1 MDQFSFAPWSR
12 PAGTGLEADAAAGIP
27 ASTAVRQH
35 SLILPYAEQQ
45 AQCTY
50 CHASPTGRIS
60 YGMTSNRLSAD
71 VYDQMLERGWMRS
84 GTFSYRPANHH
95 PECCCPNLGIKLNVA
110 RFEAARSHRKA
121 LRQWRSLLEGKQP
134 LRARPW
140 SARSVSG
147 IQQKSLYRHFG
158 DPDEAFARDSARRA
172 AGGAVAAAAA
182 ACSGDE
188 WSSGGA
194 AGDDDGPTAAGDDDD
209 DAAAAAKSDAAA
221 GRNRQAGAASDDES
235 PGPAPP
241 AGEACP
247 DSVFEAWDRPPWEL
261 GPAAAEGWDLR
272 FGYGTFMVRYEVDGC
287 LACFSVIDV
296 LPTRVASVYLCYN
309 PDLRHLQWGHIT
321 ALREIALT
329 DRLRRVSP
337 ALRWFDL
344 NFIVPQCSRMDYKA
358 EYKPSLLLCPY
369 THKWVPLTK
378 ERLSLAGAARHGP
391 LADAPAS
398 GREGGPDPAPRQGEQ
413 GGDHDHDHDVA
424 GDHDHDHD
432 AAAAPCD
439 PDSNAERFDHPA
451 GDMAVA
457 ARLEALFAVAL
468 PQGTDVVG
476 AWAGDLRLVTLA
488 RAQPAPA
495 GSLMALAEAA
505 QEAVLAD
512 LDRERQLPGV
522 PVAALPLPRLPPPPG
537 PTPPKREVT
546 LPEPR
551 RRQWPEG
558 SAARRVAE
566 TASPAERTPPPP
578 AGFAMVHVS
587 GTDQYLDSRD
597 ISRVAKEAMDRL
609 LPELRCLLSPRL
621 EARMLID
628 PRGVMHFARLDRQ
641 LAERLAAQAA
651 EAEEEQRRLAAQSAR
666 VSPVSAMLEPGE
678 SSDSSG

>member
-1 MDQFSFAPWSR
+1 MLWTGRAGPWARES
-12 PAGTGLEADAAAGIP
+12 DAADSG
-27 ASTAVRQH
+27 
-35 SLILPYAEQQ
+35 
-45 AQCTY
+45 
-50 CHASPTGRIS
+50 
-60 YGMTSNRLSAD
+60 
-71 VYDQMLERGWMRS
+71 ERGRL
-84 GTFSYRPANHH
+84 A
-95 PECCCPNLGIKLNVA
+95 
-110 RFEAARSHRKA
+110 AARLAGGSAAQGVGGPLPA
-121 LRQWRSLLEGKQP
+121 LS
-134 LRARPW
+134 
-140 SARSVSG
+140 SG
-147 IQQKSLYRHFG
+147 LQSLYRHFG

-221 GRNRQAGAASDDES
+221 GRNRQAGAAGDDES

-241 AGEACP
+241 AGETCP

-378 ERLSLAGAARHGP
+378 ERLSLTGAARHGP

-413 GGDHDHDHDVA
+413 GGDHDNDHDVA

-578 AGFAMVHVS
+578 AGLTLVHVS